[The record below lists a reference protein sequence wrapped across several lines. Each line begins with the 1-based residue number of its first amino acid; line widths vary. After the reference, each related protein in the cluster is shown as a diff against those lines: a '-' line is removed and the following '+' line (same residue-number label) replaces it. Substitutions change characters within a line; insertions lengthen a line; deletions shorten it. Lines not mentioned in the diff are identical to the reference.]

1 MAPRRASTL
10 LVVVVCATVAL
21 CGLRLVATFVAP
33 PAESHA
39 RTLRGAPE
47 ALELVPPAAAQA
59 AALGVA
65 VASLPEAAHAANQG
79 YAILQLG

>member
-10 LVVVVCATVAL
+10 LVAVVCAAVAL
-21 CGLRLVATFVAP
+21 CGLHLVSTFVTP
-33 PAESHA
+33 PTEAHA

-47 ALELVPPAAAQA
+47 ALERAAPAAAQA

-65 VASLPEAAHAANQG
+65 
-79 YAILQLG
+79 